1 MTQATDADEP
11 ALMRVKIHE
20 RLADLHVAAQ
30 ACAAFYAVDND
41 DTARWKQAR
50 VLADVLETAEQCM
63 RVVLF

>member
-1 MTQATDADEP
+1 
-11 ALMRVKIHE
+11 
-20 RLADLHVAAQ
+20 
-30 ACAAFYAVDND
+30 VDNDDGD